1 MPATKAVLDI
11 ILGFL
16 CLIYLRTQ
24 TTSALN
30 VLHYIGK
37 GLQLEVL
44 KQQTEWLMGLPGGFH
59 PNPNL
64 SQFLGCAIL
73 DLIYIWNYMSTAA

>member
-1 MPATKAVLDI
+1 MFDFHFYKMAIYSKFASLLSQMVLDI

-16 CLIYLRTQ
+16 FLIYLRTQ

-44 KQQTEWLMGLPGGFH
+44 KQ
-59 PNPNL
+59 
-64 SQFLGCAIL
+64 
-73 DLIYIWNYMSTAA
+73 